1 MFPLFFF
8 FAKEGYMYMK
18 NFHSGHLRLD
28 FSLMSFITLYF
39 INKRRDAIEIITH
52 V

>member
-1 MFPLFFF
+1 MFPPSFF
-8 FAKEGYMYMK
+8 FAKEGYMK